1 MKQTDDERLLA
12 RVEKWIK
19 DNGLEVEVRRE
30 AGECWRCMIVDTA
43 IKDGAIKAVKA
54 GFGISPVAAIHDY
67 AQKIVGKVLVMK
79 AEHGKRRELQVPDW
93 AKDAELQHSIL
104 MDNGGTI
111 QVPDDYSPR
120 NETEQAIVDECE
132 DLAQFLIKK
141 NRAYGNS
148 AFDPI
153 RIFSKADA
161 REQILV
167 RLDDKLSRMA
177 RGQAAGEDTPRD
189 AQGYL
194 TLARVFDRLEAARG
208 RSA

>member
-54 GFGISPVAAIHDY
+54 GFGISPAAAVHDY

-79 AEHGKRRELQVPDW
+79 AEHGNRRELQVPDW
-93 AKDAELQHSIL
+93 EKEAELQDWHIIECG
-104 MDNGGTI
+104 NKVEG
-111 QVPDDYSPR
+111 
-120 NETEQAIVDECE
+120 AIAQEGVG
-132 DLAQFLIKK
+132 LARFLIDK
-141 NRAYGNS
+141 NRKYGNS
-148 AFDPI
+148 ALDPV
-153 RIFSKADA
+153 RIFSKAGT
-161 REQILV
+161 REQLLV
-167 RLDDKLSRMA
+167 RIDDKLSRWST
-177 RGQAAGEDTPRD
+177 AADEDED
-189 AQGYL
+189 VLKDLIGYL
-194 TLARVFDRLEAARG
+194 ILLRVFDRLEAARG